1 VGFVKEYKEVE
12 EKPGE
17 KGKDEKAEERFVVRR
32 NRNMLKLNTKV
43 RKNLVEMEKEE
54 LEELLQYNP
63 EFMDSMLFSIRMK
76 QACDRLQ

>member
-1 VGFVKEYKEVE
+1 
-12 EKPGE
+12 
-17 KGKDEKAEERFVVRR
+17 
-32 NRNMLKLNTKV
+32 MLKLNTKV